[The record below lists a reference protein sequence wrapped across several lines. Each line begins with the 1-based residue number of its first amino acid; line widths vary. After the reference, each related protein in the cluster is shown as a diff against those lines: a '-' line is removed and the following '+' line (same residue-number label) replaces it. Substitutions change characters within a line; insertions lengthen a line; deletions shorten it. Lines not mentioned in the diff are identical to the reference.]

1 MNGLLANPMIF
12 LINAVFGLYILAVML
27 RFLLQLVEAD
37 FYNPISQFLVKVTH
51 PPLRIMRR
59 FIPSFGRVDTASLV
73 LMFALQML
81 GDYLVSYLQGGGGQV
96 AVGALAALS
105 FIQLVKLVFNV
116 FIFAIIIQALLS
128 WINPDPYNPV
138 YSLLSGL
145 TEPVMRPCRRL
156 LPPIGGLDL
165 SPIIA
170 IIGLGFLMR
179 LTLGLLEKLVTTF
192 LF

>member
-1 MNGLLANPMIF
+1 MNGILASPMTF
-12 LINAVFGLYILAVML
+12 LIDTVFGLYILAVML

-37 FYNPISQFLVKVTH
+37 FYNPVSQFLVKITH
-51 PPLRIMRR
+51 PPLRILRR
-59 FIPSFGRVDTASLV
+59 FIPSFGRMDTASLV

-81 GDYLVSYLQGGGGQV
+81 GDYLVSYLQGGGQV

-138 YSLLSGL
+138 YSLLSDL

>member
-1 MNGLLANPMIF
+1 MSGLLANPMTF
-12 LINAVFGLYILAVML
+12 LIDAVFGLYILAVML

-37 FYNPISQFLVKVTH
+37 FYNPISQFLVKITH
-51 PPLRIMRR
+51 PPLRILRR

-81 GDYLVSYLQGGGGQV
+81 GDYLVAFLQGGGQV
-96 AVGALAALS
+96 AVGALAAVA
-105 FIQLVKLVFNV
+105 FIQLVKLAFNV

-138 YSLLSGL
+138 YSILSYL

-165 SPIIA
+165 SPIVA

-179 LTLGLLEKLVTTF
+179 LTLGLLEKLVTMF
-192 LF
+192 LL